1 MPENIFRY
9 ICAQLSVKFVSAA
22 SISGGD
28 ISQAFLLST
37 DQGRFFV
44 KINDSRQAL
53 DMFRKEGEALKAMVS
68 AGVKAPHVCLSGAFE
83 GSAFL
88 VMEYI
93 APGPKTRSSME
104 ELGQSL
110 ARLHQ
115 HQGKQF
121 GWNEDNYIGSLVQTN
136 QWHDTWATF
145 YITERLWPQLSMA
158 KARGYHVGSM
168 DKDQMI
174 SKMLTYQGE
183 VFPSLLHGDL
193 WAGNYIIGSE
203 GQAYLIDPAVYFGD
217 REVDL
222 AMTKLFGGFSN
233 DFYSAYDEV
242 LPLKQGFNERIE
254 LYQLYYLLVHLNLFG
269 SSYLPQ
275 VSSIMRRYF

>member
-9 ICAQLSVKFVSAA
+9 ICAQLSVKFVSAD

-83 GSAFL
+83 DSAFL

-93 APGPKTRSSME
+93 APGPKSRTSME

-115 HQGKQF
+115 HHGEQF

-174 SKMLTYQGE
+174 SKMLTYQDE

-193 WAGNYIIGSE
+193 WAGNYISGSY